1 MNETKKRI
9 VVMGGSFNP
18 PTIAHLRLMRAAVE
32 GVNADTGVFLPASH
46 TYVKIKMRRAKRPNE
61 VYPEDVRM
69 QMLEAMCADDP
80 RFTTCD
86 YELPYPQARNYET
99 MVQLQEENPDAELY
113 FLLGADKLEIFPRWR
128 SGRAFMENFKL
139 LVFQRE
145 GMNAEKQIME
155 NERLREHRNA
165 FVILPQPEGT
175 EGVSSTAVR
184 EGMRSGKD
192 VRQWLHEGVFKIMEE
207 YRDAEQ

>member
-1 MNETKKRI
+1 MNEKQKRI

-32 GVNADTGVFLPASH
+32 GVHADTGIFLPASH

-61 VYPEDVRM
+61 VYPEEVRM
-69 QMLEAMCADDP
+69 RMLEAMCADDP
-80 RFTTCD
+80 RFTTCS

-145 GMNAEKQIME
+145 GMNAEKQILE
-155 NERLREHRNA
+155 NERLRAYRDS
-165 FVILPQPEGT
+165 FVILSQPEGA
-175 EGVSSTAVR
+175 EGISSTAVR
-184 EGMRSGKD
+184 EGLRGGKD
-192 VRQWLHEGVFKIMEE
+192 VRQWLHEGVYRIMEE
-207 YRDAEQ
+207 YEHAEQ